1 MQCSPW
7 THQSLSD
14 RPTHT
19 HTDDNDGN
27 GDDND
32 DDDNDLLKFSLVSV
46 LYSWF
51 CSGSHVTCS
60 RLEAG
65 RCCLN
70 PRQDLEDWTPI
81 LNWKTIQNKLPW
93 GIVLVMGGGFAIAD
107 VSRVSTGFL
116 INVVCVLTLTL
127 AVHS

>member
-1 MQCSPW
+1 MAI
-7 THQSLSD
+7 
-14 RPTHT
+14 
-19 HTDDNDGN
+19 
-27 GDDND
+27 
-32 DDDNDLLKFSLVSV
+32 LLFILPSKVSSFTKKG
-46 LYSWF
+46 Y
-51 CSGSHVTCS
+51 
-60 RLEAG
+60 
-65 RCCLN
+65 
-70 PRQDLEDWTPI
+70 RQDLEDWTPI

>member
-1 MQCSPW
+1 MTIFNATTTNTSTNITKHCVLTEILQFIA
-7 THQSLSD
+7 
-14 RPTHT
+14 
-19 HTDDNDGN
+19 
-27 GDDND
+27 
-32 DDDNDLLKFSLVSV
+32 DLLKFSLVSV